1 MTKNAAHGRR
11 AEQRAGAS
19 SRPSDRRLAANK
31 AGPRGHGERGQTIIL
46 FGWHAVKA
54 ALENPRREIHK
65 LYATDNAA
73 RRLAAHGIALPS
85 NAQLV
90 RPDDMA
96 RRLPAEAIHQGLLAE
111 VAPLPGL
118 SLANLPG
125 HGIALV
131 LDQITDPQNVG
142 AILRTAAAFAV
153 TAVVTPIRHSPEATG
168 VLAKCASGALELVPL
183 IAVTNLARALE
194 EMKELGFLLIGLD
207 GTSAAELS
215 TTALRLPLALI
226 LGAEGKGLRRLTRQT
241 CDLLARLALPGQIKS
256 LNVSNATALALYIA
270 TMRLTPR
277 QV

>member
-1 MTKNAAHGRR
+1 M
-11 AEQRAGAS
+11 
-19 SRPSDRRLAANK
+19 
-31 AGPRGHGERGQTIIL
+31 IL

-54 ALENPRREIHK
+54 ALENPRREIYK

-73 RRLAAHGIALPS
+73 RRLAADGIALPS

-90 RPDDMA
+90 RPDDIA

-118 SLANLPG
+118 SLADLPG
-125 HGIALV
+125 HGIVLV
-131 LDQITDPQNVG
+131 LDQITDPHNVG
-142 AILRTAAAFAV
+142 AILRTAAAFVV
-153 TAVVTPIRHSPEATG
+153 TAVVTTIRHSPEAAG

-194 EMKELGFLLIGLD
+194 EMKQLGFFLIGLD
-207 GTSAAELS
+207 STSAAELS

-241 CDLLARLALPGQIKS
+241 CDLSARLALPGQIKS

-270 TMRLTPR
+270 TRRLTSG